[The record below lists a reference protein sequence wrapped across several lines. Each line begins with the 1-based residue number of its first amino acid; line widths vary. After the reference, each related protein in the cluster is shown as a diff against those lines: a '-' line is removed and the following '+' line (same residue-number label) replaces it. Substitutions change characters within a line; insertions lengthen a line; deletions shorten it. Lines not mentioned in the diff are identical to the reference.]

1 MNKEHD
7 QFMTANR
14 SQKEEHTLA
23 ESIDI
28 LFLRFLVG
36 KNKIANEESYNDGL
50 SESELD
56 EQCTPGAAD
65 GWNKRILLDVEKQ
78 RVKRVEADKAI
89 KEKRNAVLMHLFQKT
104 LLTAIQNRLSHHDE
118 VITHQ
123 LQLRESTLELLK
135 KLLSS
140 EPRYSILASLLELNI
155 STRNHLISLVCSSD
169 FMESLGRDARNV
181 RDIQAAIGLIG
192 IDVLRYL
199 IPAIIFKYT
208 ISNNGLHNVLF
219 TKKLWRYELTLGQAC
234 TALMK
239 ESDYR
244 RPHEGMLLS
253 AMVNFAYVA
262 AYKQY
267 QISFETVRVACLDQA
282 RDKGEKEQHDFFF
295 DLQTDPATLQ
305 QLLVSQAK
313 LALSLSLSETLFS
326 KDFPHLVNALR
337 EQVECVEFTEM
348 SSVGKILFKALR
360 FAKYDQLRTVRL
372 FKAEWLDDYLQAS
385 HISSDT
391 YKNLVRQEL
400 FRFKTNWS

>member
-1 MNKEHD
+1 
-7 QFMTANR
+7 MTAKI
-14 SQKEEHTLA
+14 SQKVEHTLA

-36 KNKIANEESYNDGL
+36 KNKIANEENYNDGL

-56 EQCTPGAAD
+56 EQAALVSRAQD
-65 GWNKRILLDVEKQ
+65 GWNKRILLDVEKE
-78 RVKRVEADKAI
+78 RVKRVEADKVI
-89 KEKRNAVLMHLFQKT
+89 RDKRNAVLMHLFQKT
-104 LLTAIQNRLSHHDE
+104 LLTAIQNRLENSDE
-118 VITHQ
+118 VIANQ

-135 KLLSS
+135 RLLSS
-140 EPRYSILASLLELNI
+140 EPRYSILASLLELNM
-155 STRNHLISLVCSSD
+155 STRNHLLSLVCSAD

-199 IPAIIFKYT
+199 IPAIVFKYA

-219 TKKLWRYELTLGQAC
+219 TKKLWRYELTLGQTC

-239 ESDYR
+239 EVDYR

-295 DLQTDPATLQ
+295 DLQTEPATLQ
-305 QLLVSQAK
+305 QLLVLQSK
-313 LALSLSLSETLFS
+313 LALSLSLSEKLFS

-337 EQVECVEFTEM
+337 EEVEQVAFVDR
-348 SSVGKILFKALR
+348 SLVGKILFKAIR

-372 FKAEWLDDYLQAS
+372 FKAEWLDDYLQTS
-385 HISSDT
+385 QISPST
-391 YKNLVRQEL
+391 FKNLVRQEL
-400 FRFKTNWS
+400 FRFKPHWS